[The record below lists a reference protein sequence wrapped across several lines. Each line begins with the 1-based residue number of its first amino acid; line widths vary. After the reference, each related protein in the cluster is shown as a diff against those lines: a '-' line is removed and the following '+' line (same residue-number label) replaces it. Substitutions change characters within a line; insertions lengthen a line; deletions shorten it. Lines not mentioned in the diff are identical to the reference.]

1 MQDALKSKQR
11 EKLDDTG
18 CCGCFKR
25 KKNKDYVL
33 NESNS
38 SNATPLQVSEYWKFE
53 MISRVDVIQERWAQR
68 LLTQIEK
75 IDNNAAKIF
84 QSELYLLS

>member
-1 MQDALKSKQR
+1 MQDALKLKQE

-18 CCGCFKR
+18 CCGCLKT
-25 KKNKDYVL
+25 KKNKDYSL
-33 NESNS
+33 NESKS
-38 SNATPLQVSEYWKFE
+38 SNAIPIVSEYWKFE
-53 MISRVDVIQERWAQR
+53 MISRVDAIQERWAQR